1 MAKQYAFHINSAQC
15 GNCKACQIACKDK
28 NNLPVG
34 IRWRRV
40 WQYGGGSWTKNGQ
53 VWQPSGVFTYSLS
66 VSCMHC
72 EDPACVNACPA
83 GAMTKRADGIVLVN
97 QDNCVG
103 CRYCEW
109 ACPYGAPHFDQ
120 AKGVMTKCTFC
131 EDLLAQGQNPAC
143 VDACPMR
150 AIEFGEL
157 EELRAKYG
165 NLMDVEPLP
174 ASWMTHPSVVIT
186 PHRHAQASGKGT
198 GRILDLI
205 QEL

>member
-1 MAKQYAFHINSAQC
+1 MAKQYAFYINSSQC
-15 GNCKACQIACKDK
+15 GNCKVCQIACKDK

-40 WQYGGGSWTKNGQ
+40 WQYGGGGWVRSGQ
-53 VWQPSGVFTYSLS
+53 TWEPNGVFNYSIS

-72 EDPACVNACPA
+72 ENPACVNACPA
-83 GAMTKRADGIVLVN
+83 GAMYKRADGIVLVN
-97 QDNCVG
+97 QDACVG

-109 ACPYGAPHFDQ
+109 ACPYGAPQFNA

-150 AIEFGEL
+150 VLEFGEL
-157 EELRAKYG
+157 SELRAKYG

-174 ASWMTHPSVVIT
+174 ASWITHPSVVIT
-186 PHRHAQASGKGT
+186 PHRHAQISGQGT

>member
-157 EELRAKYG
+157 EELRVKYG